1 MKIFL
6 NLLVKQKFYTSS
18 LKYVSL
24 NLDYLSFI
32 IIIFFLIK
40 DLLCSP
46 QDILGEQGGLVRVA
60 VTVQELVLRYT
71 KA

>member
-1 MKIFL
+1 MGKL
-6 NLLVKQKFYTSS
+6 Y
-18 LKYVSL
+18 
-24 NLDYLSFI
+24 FI
-32 IIIFFLIK
+32 IKICLSSPYYILSLLLLLFIYFK

-60 VTVQELVLRYT
+60 VTVQELVLRST

>member
-1 MKIFL
+1 MKLFF
-6 NLLVKQKFYTSS
+6 NLLVKNKFYTSS
-18 LKYVSL
+18 LKHASL
-24 NLDYLSFI
+24 YPYILL
-32 IIIFFLIK
+32 FFFVK

-60 VTVQELVLRYT
+60 VTVQELVLRYS

>member
-1 MKIFL
+1 MGKLYFIIKIC
-6 NLLVKQKFYTSS
+6 VSS
-18 LKYVSL
+18 PY
-24 NLDYLSFI
+24 YILSFLLLFI
-32 IIIFFLIK
+32 YFK

-60 VTVQELVLRYT
+60 VTVQELVLRST